1 MDNIYN
7 NIIYLSLSQRKGFS
21 LLNRKFMIPPQCHPW
36 HSSFLP
42 KTVSLVSPG
51 AEWLCKLKP
60 FGLIDQILPT
70 NASSKSWTKAIV
82 QFSKLNILKRFLL
95 WVLVSFESQALL
107 ISTILV
113 CTFIC
118 GGELYRGPDFPQT
131 LSGYVGSLKP
141 ITSFGKIHFMRNR
154 FWKIVVHG

>member
-1 MDNIYN
+1 MQ
-7 NIIYLSLSQRKGFS
+7 LSFSQRRGFAPI
-21 LLNRKFMIPPQCHPW
+21 NRKFTVPLQCHPW
-36 HSSFLP
+36 HSPLLP

-51 AEWLCKLKP
+51 AKWLCKLKP

-107 ISTILV
+107 ISTILL
-113 CTFIC
+113 CTLIC

-131 LSGYVGSLKP
+131 LSGFVGSLKP
-141 ITSFGKIHFMRNR
+141 ITSFGKISFLRNG
-154 FWKIVVHG
+154 FWKILVHG